1 MLAVSVQPI
10 VRQYFVFCQLQSNN
24 HTNPVP
30 CFSENFGHTFVVHYL
45 KLLCENNYIGFFLNR
60 STNDKN
66 VARKNKIDII
76 KKMLQKFQKKIFSV
90 EVSEKIFSVQYFTVM
105 ILILSLYQT
114 SSFHCCKNN
123 VLRIIL
129 YLSK

>member
-1 MLAVSVQPI
+1 MIKMWQEK
-10 VRQYFVFCQLQSNN
+10 
-24 HTNPVP
+24 T
-30 CFSENFGHTFVVHYL
+30 
-45 KLLCENNYIGFFLNR
+45 KLIKL
-60 STNDKN
+60 
-66 VARKNKIDII
+66 

-114 SSFHCCKNN
+114 SSFHCCRNN

-129 YLSK
+129 YLSNEKKSKINKQLSYNKIFEPKIKKSITFDIIQ